1 MIAAPDA
8 TASPCV
14 VVTGA
19 RGYFGSAL
27 VKRLAGEGHALRLVS
42 RSAAAR
48 SGEANATIENIQADL
63 RGEASWHELLKDAK
77 AIVHLSSRTD
87 LRAAE
92 ADPTGDYDLNVEPVR
107 ALVRAGERRG
117 IPVPVVFASA
127 VTIVGDAHANPVNEQ
142 TPDRPRSVYDRHK
155 LECET
160 ILRDATRRGVLRACS
175 LRLPNVYG
183 YGVSSVNSNRGI
195 LNGMMRRAAQG
206 EALTLYGDGAYVR
219 DFIFV
224 SDVVDAFC
232 RTLTSDRVFDGGHY
246 VIATGRG
253 HTLAQAF
260 SLVAQEAFRHTG
272 RNVEIRHVP
281 EPSDLHPI
289 ERRSFV
295 GDASLFRKL
304 TGWQAQVDLESGIRD
319 YFKRW
324 AAGSQTASA
333 PHEAA

>member
-175 LRLPNVYG
+175 LRL
-183 YGVSSVNSNRGI
+183 S
-195 LNGMMRRAAQG
+195 
-206 EALTLYGDGAYVR
+206 
-219 DFIFV
+219 
-224 SDVVDAFC
+224 
-232 RTLTSDRVFDGGHY
+232 
-246 VIATGRG
+246 
-253 HTLAQAF
+253 
-260 SLVAQEAFRHTG
+260 
-272 RNVEIRHVP
+272 
-281 EPSDLHPI
+281 
-289 ERRSFV
+289 
-295 GDASLFRKL
+295 
-304 TGWQAQVDLESGIRD
+304 
-319 YFKRW
+319 
-324 AAGSQTASA
+324 
-333 PHEAA
+333 